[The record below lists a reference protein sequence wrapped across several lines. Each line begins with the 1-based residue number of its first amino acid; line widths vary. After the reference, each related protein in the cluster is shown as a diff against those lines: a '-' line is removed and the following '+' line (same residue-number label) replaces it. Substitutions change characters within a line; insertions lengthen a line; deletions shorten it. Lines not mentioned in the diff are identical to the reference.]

1 MRQII
6 GVLAVL
12 LILSF
17 VAWDNA
23 EARSNPYDY
32 SAPYI
37 DDTKEDHP
45 WGGEEGGSGNGPSLS
60 MPGVPDGGISFIRPN
75 VNLLWNFFFIIW
87 IDNSI
92 NEDPVNTEINAPAI
106 EETVGSVITNNN

>member
-23 EARSNPYDY
+23 AALSNPLDY

-45 WGGEEGGSGNGPSLS
+45 WGGEEESPDNGPSLS
-60 MPGVPDGGISFIRPN
+60 MPGVSDGGISFVRSN
-75 VNLLWNFFFIIW
+75 VDLLWNFFIIIW
-87 IDNSI
+87 IDNNI
-92 NEDPVNTEINAPAI
+92 KEDPINTEISVPVI
-106 EETVGSVITNNN
+106 EETNNRITNNN